1 MANTAKFEEGS
12 EIIVDSTVE
21 TAAAGW
27 TLNYASVNRTGNLV
41 FLHVEVAFAAA
52 AALLVTTLGADFAPG
67 ATVTTADGKFT
78 VAANGQVH
86 YTGSTGSSGTAV
98 LDIGYQA
105 GLVSP

>member
-27 TLNYASVNRTGNLV
+27 TLNYVSVNRVGNLV
-41 FLHVEVAFAAA
+41 AVHIEAGFAAS

-67 ATVTTADGKFT
+67 ATVTSPDGQFT
-78 VAANGQVH
+78 VAANGQVRF
-86 YTGSTGSSGTAV
+86 TGSTAALGTGV
-98 LDIGYQA
+98 CQLVYQA